1 MHTSHSP
8 STNVHRIASEFR
20 ILGWI
25 GFWLQLVL
33 GSIPLFIAIPTL
45 LFRSNPG
52 RVGTQNSIGVFFAYA
67 CLLVLIFTI
76 YWCFRYTRLSK
87 KLDDPDLRPSRKEVT
102 RDLWIGILAN
112 ISGMIFAVIVL
123 LTQVGLLLNRVLSIP
138 QGAATIYTPLP
149 GAAIATSNLPIT
161 PLQIISMQAV
171 SCAIAAEL
179 VGVIV
184 ALWLLYRL
192 IPQPAYE

>member
-1 MHTSHSP
+1 M
-8 STNVHRIASEFR
+8 
-20 ILGWI
+20 
-25 GFWLQLVL
+25 L

-45 LFRSNPG
+45 LFRGNSG

-67 CLLVLIFTI
+67 CLLALLFTI

-123 LTQVGLLLNRVLSIP
+123 LTQVGLLLNRVLSLS

>member
-20 ILGWI
+20 LLGWI
-25 GFWLQLVL
+25 GFWLQLFL

-45 LFRSNPG
+45 FFRNNAG
-52 RVGTQNSIGVFFAYA
+52 RVSTQNGIGVFFAYA

-102 RDLWIGILAN
+102 RDLWIGIIAN
-112 ISGMIFAVIVL
+112 VSGMIFAVIVL
-123 LTQVGLLLNRVLSIP
+123 MTQVGLLLNKVLSIP
-138 QGAATIYTPLP
+138 QGASTIYRPIP
-149 GAAIATSNLPIT
+149 GAAVATPGLPIT